1 MQSLENE
8 RTLSNEYLSE
18 LQAEYE
24 SAQVEKQALVA
35 RVEGLENAG
44 TFNTAVTVER
54 ESRQMALEESARDK
68 QQLQSSLEIWQEKYT
83 SLEQEMTRLQSELA
97 GAADCKDGEAV
108 LNAAKAEVESLQN
121 AIGESER
128 AKQQLHE
135 NLDSWKEK

>member
-24 SAQVEKQALVA
+24 SAQVEKQALIA

-44 TFNTAVTVER
+44 TFNTAATVER
-54 ESRQMALEESARDK
+54 ESLQMALEESARDK

-83 SLEQEMTRLQSELA
+83 SLEQEMTLLQSELA